1 MGDVDPET
9 LLEWLSMGQGDE
21 RDMQLIALEQ
31 LCMLLLMSDNVDRC
45 FESCPPRTFLPAL
58 CKIFLDELAPENV
71 LEVTARAITYYLDVS
86 AECTRRIVAIDG
98 AIKAICNRL
107 VVADLSSRTSRDL
120 AEQCIKVLELIC
132 TREAGAVFDGGGLN
146 CVLSFIRD
154 CGSQVHKD
162 TLHSSMAV
170 VSRLCTKVE
179 PNTPCIQNC
188 VESLST
194 LLQHEDPMVSDGAL
208 KCFASVA
215 DRFTRKWVDPAPLA
229 EYGLVNELLK
239 RLSNAAGPVGNAS
252 LNVPN
257 ATTPTAAGPSASGG
271 HGEAVTAPVTTSIQK
286 TQSGD
291 TSRSSQSIST
301 TISLLSTL
309 CRGSSSITHDLL
321 RSQLPDAIERALKG
335 DERCVLDCMR
345 LADLLLL
352 LLFEGRQA
360 LNRVSAAGGQ
370 GGQLASR
377 TRRSDSTVERTHRQ
391 LIDCIRSKDTEALQE
406 AIESGGIDVNCMD
419 DVGQTLLNWASA
431 FGTLEMVEYL
441 CEKGADVNK
450 GQRSSSLHY
459 AACFGRPG
467 IAKVLLKYGAYP
479 DLRDEDGKTPLD
491 KARER
496 NDDGHREVA
505 AILQS
510 PGEWMAAGH
519 SLVNKEGSEDNSA
532 IEPRGD
538 PEMAP
543 VYLKLFLPMFCRTFQ
558 GTMLSSV
565 RRASLGLIKKMV
577 QYANPQVLKG
587 LCNSQ
592 PDTLSVDAAVVAISS
607 NCNLGTLLVEV
618 VASVLDN
625 EISYSWPT
633 LWYPSCNGML
643 RPVRYAAGQASD
655 PRYIIPSSETKAEYR
670 DDDDGHLVV
679 LTIIEELM
687 NKTQDE
693 FLDHFARLGV
703 FSKVQSLLESENEA
717 DSVKHANISA
727 TSNAPA
733 DEATAGA
740 TGHQQQAPADTMED
754 AKEILQGKAYHWHEW
769 SICRGR
775 DCLYVWSDSAALEL
789 SNGSNGWF
797 RFILDGKLATM
808 YSSGS
813 PENGNDSSG
822 RGRGMDSSNSEENRG
837 EFLEKLLRAR
847 SAVRPGTP
855 SQPIL
860 PTVSVL
866 RLVVGNWV
874 LQSQKQN
881 QLQIHNT
888 EGHQVTILQDDLPG
902 FIFESNRGTKH
913 TFTAETTLGPDF
925 ATGWSTNKKKKIKTK
940 TEIQKTQVKNMA
952 RDIYNKYFKAAQAV
966 PRGAVAKLT
975 SIVKRIELA
984 LEEQRIPGQSNWQDK
999 LRVALN
1005 ELSQLLQEDGV
1016 VSAYEMHS
1024 SGLVQALVAVLSK
1037 NYWDN
1042 GLSRSKMNKMQKQ
1055 RINIFKQC
1063 IINCNAKGN
1072 STASILVQKLVAV
1085 LESTEKLPVYLY
1097 DAPGPGY
1104 GLQIL
1109 TKRLRFRLERAACET
1124 TLFDRTGRT
1133 LKMEPLATVGQLSK
1147 YLLKMVAKQWYDM
1160 ERSTFLYL
1168 KKLREHK
1175 QGMVFKHHYDF
1186 DEEGL
1191 IYYIGS
1197 NGKTCEWVNP
1207 AQYNLVQVTS
1217 SEGKTLPYGKLEDI
1231 LSRDSISVNCHTK
1244 DNKKAWFAIDLGV
1257 YIIPNAYTLRHARG
1271 YGRSAL
1277 RNWMLQASKDGVNW
1291 TTLVTHADDKSLV
1304 EPGSTATWP
1313 IVCAPD
1319 ENQGFRHIR
1328 IQQNGRNASGQTH
1341 YLSLSGFEIYG
1352 RVVSVCDDMGKGSKE
1367 AEAKIRRER
1376 RQIRAQLKH
1385 ITTGARVVRGV
1396 DWRWD
1401 DQDGGCEGTVTGE
1414 IHNGWIDV
1422 KWDHGVRNSYRMGAE
1437 GKYDLKLANSENV
1450 SMFDGGSSMA
1460 PNTAGS
1466 SSKKGISLTS
1476 RKSSSTPSLPE
1487 ATEINR
1493 NSEGP
1498 PDQAAS
1504 ADNLAW
1510 KQTVEAITE
1519 DVFSSVKSQMLA
1531 GGTGTA
1537 MSTDENQSVQN
1548 KNVSGGAAGGVT
1560 PGTASTLLRER
1571 DNLTDLSA
1579 INNSMQAI
1587 NANVASDLA
1596 TITENLALS
1605 DNPPGIGLAAIT
1617 SASTG
1622 YSTSNSSG
1630 KNALAA
1636 IFGTNFG
1643 NTSTTAGTSTSSSSS
1658 TCEVNNKM
1666 NANNTASSG
1675 SGSISKGLLVNLRSG
1690 SSASQRVSQFSSEAL
1705 EMIDKMRDGVD
1716 MLRNNTNNILTSD
1729 ILSLPGSNLLAAACV
1744 NKTSTTRADNG
1755 DNMSNISVE
1764 CPPNTTNASSG
1775 HDISTTIDKNCSS
1788 DSQVESGVYAEQL
1801 NAEANHPI
1809 TVVDV
1814 QAPTEGGGTNE
1825 NVVSVSVSNQ
1835 MSVSVPNLTT
1845 TSTSETQSQSETAT
1859 HTGLLETFA
1868 AMARRR
1874 TSQGTNL
1881 QNNQIMNTS
1890 NSNSNDRNN
1899 QNTGGGSNSFFPRG
1913 PNSVTSLVKL
1923 ALSSNFH
1930 SGLLSTA
1937 QSYPSLSSNNAA
1949 NTAGSNVS
1957 SSTGNSS
1964 SGQQGQTSINPAL
1977 TMSLTS
1983 TSSDS
1988 EQVSLEDFLE
1998 SCRAPALLGDMD
2010 DDDDMDE
2017 DNDDEENEDEYEE
2030 VGNTLLQVMV
2040 SRNLLTFMD
2049 DETLE
2054 NRLAGVTKRKSWDD
2068 EFVLK
2073 RQFSALIPAF
2083 DPRPGRTNVNQTS
2096 ELEIP
2101 APGTSADSMRSH
2113 DQEALQ
2119 QPVLAL
2125 SLRGPSIGGI
2135 PDVEI
2140 ELDNNDWTIFRAVQE
2155 LLQASQMNKTDKFRK
2170 AWEPTYTIVY
2180 KEVQQTQG
2188 EDAIDADDGPN
2199 TPVVS
2204 SKSGASTLSPNSPV
2218 RGEFITSENVNC
2230 TVEDVLQLLS
2240 QLNTLN
2246 QSSSEHPN
2254 GVSVETNTNI
2264 HLPNEI
2270 FMSKKITNKLQQ
2282 QIQDPLVLS
2291 SNSLPSWC
2299 EDLNQSCPFLFPFE
2313 TRQLYFN
2320 CTAFG
2325 ASRSIVCLQSQRDA
2339 TLERQRMPGL
2349 SPRRDDQHEFR
2360 VGRLKHERVKV
2371 PRDENLLEWAMQV
2384 MKVHCNRKS
2393 VLEVGFMGEEGTG
2406 LGPTLEFFA
2415 LVASELQRSDLCMWL
2430 CDDEQPV
2437 PDEIVEGKDDSVEDD
2452 TTSVKDGSKPI
2463 GYYVNRRE
2471 NGLFPAPL
2479 PQDSDVCEKA
2489 CRYFWFLGVFI
2500 AKVLQDMRLVDL
2512 PLSNSFLQL
2521 LCHNKMPSAS
2531 SNAHVRSSAVA
2542 DDLMVSS
2549 IMSEDSELA
2558 DTCSKLL
2565 GATYRSEGR
2574 WYDGILTYENLAEI
2588 DPIRYEFIKEIQD
2601 LLARKQAIESDL
2613 NISPEQRQLAI
2624 ADLKLR
2630 TRNGTEVKLDDMAL
2644 TFTYLPSS
2652 SVYGYEYVELIPN
2665 GEDVDVN
2672 INNLEE
2678 YCDSLINFC
2687 LQDGIA
2693 KQLDAFHSGFCEVFP
2708 LKKLAAFSPAE
2719 ARMMICGEQHP
2730 EWTRED
2736 LINYTEPKLGYSK
2749 DSPGFLRFVN
2759 VLMSMTG
2766 PERKAF
2772 LQFTTGCSSLP
2783 PGGLA
2788 NLHPR
2793 LTVVRKVDAGE
2804 GSYPSVNTCVHY
2816 LKLPDYQTEEIM
2828 KERLLT
2834 ATREKGFH
2842 LN

>member
-1 MGDVDPET
+1 M
-9 LLEWLSMGQGDE
+9 
-21 RDMQLIALEQ
+21 
-31 LCMLLLMSDNVDRC
+31 
-45 FESCPPRTFLPAL
+45 
-58 CKIFLDELAPENV
+58 
-71 LEVTARAITYYLDVS
+71 
-86 AECTRRIVAIDG
+86 
-98 AIKAICNRL
+98 
-107 VVADLSSRTSRDL
+107 
-120 AEQCIKVLELIC
+120 
-132 TREAGAVFDGGGLN
+132 
-146 CVLSFIRD
+146 
-154 CGSQVHKD
+154 
-162 TLHSSMAV
+162 
-170 VSRLCTKVE
+170 
-179 PNTPCIQNC
+179 
-188 VESLST
+188 
-194 LLQHEDPMVSDGAL
+194 
-208 KCFASVA
+208 
-215 DRFTRKWVDPAPLA
+215 
-229 EYGLVNELLK
+229 
-239 RLSNAAGPVGNAS
+239 
-252 LNVPN
+252 
-257 ATTPTAAGPSASGG
+257 
-271 HGEAVTAPVTTSIQK
+271 
-286 TQSGD
+286 
-291 TSRSSQSIST
+291 
-301 TISLLSTL
+301 
-309 CRGSSSITHDLL
+309 
-321 RSQLPDAIERALKG
+321 
-335 DERCVLDCMR
+335 
-345 LADLLLL
+345 
-352 LLFEGRQA
+352 
-360 LNRVSAAGGQ
+360 
-370 GGQLASR
+370 
-377 TRRSDSTVERTHRQ
+377 
-391 LIDCIRSKDTEALQE
+391 
-406 AIESGGIDVNCMD
+406 
-419 DVGQTLLNWASA
+419 
-431 FGTLEMVEYL
+431 
-441 CEKGADVNK
+441 
-450 GQRSSSLHY
+450 
-459 AACFGRPG
+459 
-467 IAKVLLKYGAYP
+467 
-479 DLRDEDGKTPLD
+479 
-491 KARER
+491 
-496 NDDGHREVA
+496 
-505 AILQS
+505 
-510 PGEWMAAGH
+510 
-519 SLVNKEGSEDNSA
+519 
-532 IEPRGD
+532 
-538 PEMAP
+538 
-543 VYLKLFLPMFCRTFQ
+543 
-558 GTMLSSV
+558 
-565 RRASLGLIKKMV
+565 
-577 QYANPQVLKG
+577 
-587 LCNSQ
+587 
-592 PDTLSVDAAVVAISS
+592 
-607 NCNLGTLLVEV
+607 
-618 VASVLDN
+618 
-625 EISYSWPT
+625 
-633 LWYPSCNGML
+633 
-643 RPVRYAAGQASD
+643 
-655 PRYIIPSSETKAEYR
+655 
-670 DDDDGHLVV
+670 
-679 LTIIEELM
+679 
-687 NKTQDE
+687 
-693 FLDHFARLGV
+693 
-703 FSKVQSLLESENEA
+703 
-717 DSVKHANISA
+717 
-727 TSNAPA
+727 
-733 DEATAGA
+733 
-740 TGHQQQAPADTMED
+740 
-754 AKEILQGKAYHWHEW
+754 
-769 SICRGR
+769 
-775 DCLYVWSDSAALEL
+775 
-789 SNGSNGWF
+789 
-797 RFILDGKLATM
+797 
-808 YSSGS
+808 
-813 PENGNDSSG
+813 
-822 RGRGMDSSNSEENRG
+822 
-837 EFLEKLLRAR
+837 
-847 SAVRPGTP
+847 
-855 SQPIL
+855 
-860 PTVSVL
+860 
-866 RLVVGNWV
+866 
-874 LQSQKQN
+874 QSQKAN

-975 SIVKRIELA
+975 SIVKRIEIA
-984 LEEQRIPGQSNWQDK
+984 LEEQRVPGQQCWQDK
-999 LRVALN
+999 LRKALN

-1055 RINIFKQC
+1055 RVNIFKQC
-1063 IINCNAKGN
+1063 ILNSNAKGSN
-1072 STASILVQKLVAV
+1072 TASILVQKLVAV

-1097 DAPGPGY
+1097 EAPGPGY

-1160 ERSTFLYL
+1160 ERSTFHYL

-1207 AQYNLVQVTS
+1207 AQYSLVQVSS

-1231 LSRDSISVNCHTK
+1231 LSRDTISVNCHTK

-1257 YIIPNAYTLRHARG
+1257 YVIPNAYTLRHARG

-1352 RVVSVCDDMGKGSKE
+1352 RVVSVCDDIGKGSKE

-1401 DQDGGCEGTVTGE
+1401 DQDGCCEGTVTGE

-1450 SMFDGGSSMA
+1450 SMFEGGANIA
-1460 PNTAGS
+1460 PITAGN

-1531 GGTGTA
+1531 SGSGTGAT
-1537 MSTDENQSVQN
+1537 SDESQSVQN
-1548 KNVSGGAAGGVT
+1548 KNATSSAGGA
-1560 PGTASTLLRER
+1560 PSCTASTLLRER
-1571 DNLTDLSA
+1571 DNITDLSA

-1587 NANVASDLA
+1587 NANLASDLA

-1605 DNPPGIGLAAIT
+1605 DNPQPIGLAAIA
-1617 SASTG
+1617 SAPSG
-1622 YSTSNSSG
+1622 YNTSNVSG

-1636 IFGTNFG
+1636 IFGSNFG
-1643 NTSTTAGTSTSSSSS
+1643 TASTGAGTNTASSS
-1658 TCEVNNKM
+1658 CEANNKM
-1666 NANNTASSG
+1666 NANNTAATASTGGG
-1675 SGSISKGLLVNLRSG
+1675 SGNISKSLLVNLRSG

-1744 NKTSTTRADNG
+1744 KSSTSRTDNG

-1764 CPPNTTNASSG
+1764 CPSATNISSVNETSIAT
-1775 HDISTTIDKNCSS
+1775 DTNCGNE
-1788 DSQVESGVYAEQL
+1788 SQVESGVYAEQL
-1801 NAEANHPI
+1801 NAGANAI

-1814 QAPTEGGGTNE
+1814 KVPTEDGGNNE

-1845 TSTSETQSQSETAT
+1845 TSASETQSQSETST

-1890 NSNSNDRNN
+1890 NSNSNERNN

-1957 SSTGNSS
+1957 SGAGNTS

-2049 DETLE
+2049 DETLG

-2101 APGTSADSMRSH
+2101 APGTSTDSLRTH
-2113 DQEALQ
+2113 DQEPLQ
-2119 QPVLAL
+2119 QPILSL

-2135 PDVEI
+2135 PDIEI

-2155 LLQASQMNKTDKFRK
+2155 LLQASQLNKTDKFRK

-2180 KEVQQTQG
+2180 REVQPQT
-2188 EDAIDADDGPN
+2188 EDVMDVDEGPN

-2246 QSSSEHPN
+2246 QTTHEPVNDLVDSQNSA
-2254 GVSVETNTNI
+2254 
-2264 HLPNEI
+2264 HLPSEI

-2291 SNSLPSWC
+2291 SNSLPIWC

-2384 MKVHCNRKS
+2384 MKMHCSRKS
-2393 VLEVGFMGEEGTG
+2393 VLEVGFLGEEGTG

-2415 LVASELQRSDLCMWL
+2415 LVR
-2430 CDDEQPV
+2430 
-2437 PDEIVEGKDDSVEDD
+2437 
-2452 TTSVKDGSKPI
+2452 
-2463 GYYVNRRE
+2463 
-2471 NGLFPAPL
+2471 
-2479 PQDSDVCEKA
+2479 
-2489 CRYFWFLGVFI
+2489 
-2500 AKVLQDMRLVDL
+2500 
-2512 PLSNSFLQL
+2512 
-2521 LCHNKMPSAS
+2521 
-2531 SNAHVRSSAVA
+2531 
-2542 DDLMVSS
+2542 
-2549 IMSEDSELA
+2549 
-2558 DTCSKLL
+2558 
-2565 GATYRSEGR
+2565 
-2574 WYDGILTYENLAEI
+2574 
-2588 DPIRYEFIKEIQD
+2588 IKIFH
-2601 LLARKQAIESDL
+2601 RV
-2613 NISPEQRQLAI
+2613 
-2624 ADLKLR
+2624 
-2630 TRNGTEVKLDDMAL
+2630 TM
-2644 TFTYLPSS
+2644 
-2652 SVYGYEYVELIPN
+2652 
-2665 GEDVDVN
+2665 
-2672 INNLEE
+2672 NNLCIS
-2678 YCDSLINFC
+2678 YLAG
-2687 LQDGIA
+2687 GI
-2693 KQLDAFHSGFCEVFP
+2693 
-2708 LKKLAAFSPAE
+2708 
-2719 ARMMICGEQHP
+2719 
-2730 EWTRED
+2730 
-2736 LINYTEPKLGYSK
+2736 
-2749 DSPGFLRFVN
+2749 
-2759 VLMSMTG
+2759 
-2766 PERKAF
+2766 
-2772 LQFTTGCSSLP
+2772 
-2783 PGGLA
+2783 
-2788 NLHPR
+2788 
-2793 LTVVRKVDAGE
+2793 
-2804 GSYPSVNTCVHY
+2804 
-2816 LKLPDYQTEEIM
+2816 
-2828 KERLLT
+2828 
-2834 ATREKGFH
+2834 
-2842 LN
+2842 

>member
-1 MGDVDPET
+1 M
-9 LLEWLSMGQGDE
+9 
-21 RDMQLIALEQ
+21 
-31 LCMLLLMSDNVDRC
+31 
-45 FESCPPRTFLPAL
+45 
-58 CKIFLDELAPENV
+58 
-71 LEVTARAITYYLDVS
+71 
-86 AECTRRIVAIDG
+86 
-98 AIKAICNRL
+98 
-107 VVADLSSRTSRDL
+107 
-120 AEQCIKVLELIC
+120 
-132 TREAGAVFDGGGLN
+132 
-146 CVLSFIRD
+146 
-154 CGSQVHKD
+154 
-162 TLHSSMAV
+162 
-170 VSRLCTKVE
+170 
-179 PNTPCIQNC
+179 
-188 VESLST
+188 
-194 LLQHEDPMVSDGAL
+194 
-208 KCFASVA
+208 
-215 DRFTRKWVDPAPLA
+215 
-229 EYGLVNELLK
+229 
-239 RLSNAAGPVGNAS
+239 
-252 LNVPN
+252 
-257 ATTPTAAGPSASGG
+257 
-271 HGEAVTAPVTTSIQK
+271 
-286 TQSGD
+286 
-291 TSRSSQSIST
+291 
-301 TISLLSTL
+301 
-309 CRGSSSITHDLL
+309 
-321 RSQLPDAIERALKG
+321 
-335 DERCVLDCMR
+335 
-345 LADLLLL
+345 
-352 LLFEGRQA
+352 
-360 LNRVSAAGGQ
+360 
-370 GGQLASR
+370 
-377 TRRSDSTVERTHRQ
+377 
-391 LIDCIRSKDTEALQE
+391 
-406 AIESGGIDVNCMD
+406 
-419 DVGQTLLNWASA
+419 
-431 FGTLEMVEYL
+431 
-441 CEKGADVNK
+441 
-450 GQRSSSLHY
+450 
-459 AACFGRPG
+459 
-467 IAKVLLKYGAYP
+467 
-479 DLRDEDGKTPLD
+479 
-491 KARER
+491 
-496 NDDGHREVA
+496 
-505 AILQS
+505 
-510 PGEWMAAGH
+510 
-519 SLVNKEGSEDNSA
+519 
-532 IEPRGD
+532 
-538 PEMAP
+538 
-543 VYLKLFLPMFCRTFQ
+543 
-558 GTMLSSV
+558 
-565 RRASLGLIKKMV
+565 
-577 QYANPQVLKG
+577 
-587 LCNSQ
+587 
-592 PDTLSVDAAVVAISS
+592 
-607 NCNLGTLLVEV
+607 
-618 VASVLDN
+618 
-625 EISYSWPT
+625 
-633 LWYPSCNGML
+633 
-643 RPVRYAAGQASD
+643 
-655 PRYIIPSSETKAEYR
+655 
-670 DDDDGHLVV
+670 
-679 LTIIEELM
+679 
-687 NKTQDE
+687 
-693 FLDHFARLGV
+693 
-703 FSKVQSLLESENEA
+703 
-717 DSVKHANISA
+717 
-727 TSNAPA
+727 
-733 DEATAGA
+733 
-740 TGHQQQAPADTMED
+740 
-754 AKEILQGKAYHWHEW
+754 
-769 SICRGR
+769 
-775 DCLYVWSDSAALEL
+775 
-789 SNGSNGWF
+789 
-797 RFILDGKLATM
+797 
-808 YSSGS
+808 
-813 PENGNDSSG
+813 
-822 RGRGMDSSNSEENRG
+822 
-837 EFLEKLLRAR
+837 
-847 SAVRPGTP
+847 
-855 SQPIL
+855 
-860 PTVSVL
+860 
-866 RLVVGNWV
+866 
-874 LQSQKQN
+874 QSQKAN

-975 SIVKRIELA
+975 SIVKRIEVA
-984 LEEQRIPGQSNWQDK
+984 LEEQRVPGQQCWQDK
-999 LRVALN
+999 LREALN

-1055 RINIFKQC
+1055 RVNIFKQC
-1063 IINCNAKGN
+1063 ILNSNAKGSN
-1072 STASILVQKLVAV
+1072 TASILVQKLVAV

-1097 DAPGPGY
+1097 EAPGPGY

-1160 ERSTFLYL
+1160 ERSTFHYL

-1207 AQYNLVQVTS
+1207 AQYSLVQVSS

-1231 LSRDSISVNCHTK
+1231 LSRDTISVNCHTK

-1257 YIIPNAYTLRHARG
+1257 YVIPNAYTLRHARG

-1352 RVVSVCDDMGKGSKE
+1352 RVVSVCDDIGKGSKE

-1401 DQDGGCEGTVTGE
+1401 DQDGCCEGTVTGE

-1450 SMFDGGSSMA
+1450 SMFEGGANVA
-1460 PNTAGS
+1460 PNTAGH

-1531 GGTGTA
+1531 SGSGTGA
-1537 MSTDENQSVQN
+1537 SGDESQSVQN
-1548 KNVSGGAAGGVT
+1548 KNATSSAGGA
-1560 PGTASTLLRER
+1560 PSCTASTLLRER
-1571 DNLTDLSA
+1571 DNITDLSA

-1587 NANVASDLA
+1587 NANLASDLA

-1605 DNPPGIGLAAIT
+1605 DNPQPIGLAAIA
-1617 SASTG
+1617 SAPSG
-1622 YSTSNSSG
+1622 YNTSNVSG

-1636 IFGTNFG
+1636 IFGSNFG
-1643 NTSTTAGTSTSSSSS
+1643 TASTGAGTNTASSS
-1658 TCEVNNKM
+1658 CEANNKM
-1666 NANNTASSG
+1666 NANNTAAAAVSTGGG
-1675 SGSISKGLLVNLRSG
+1675 SGNISKSLLVNLRSG

-1744 NKTSTTRADNG
+1744 KSSTSRTDNG

-1764 CPPNTTNASSG
+1764 CPSATNISSVN
-1775 HDISTTIDKNCSS
+1775 DTSIATDKNCGNE
-1788 DSQVESGVYAEQL
+1788 SQVESGVYAEQL
-1801 NAEANHPI
+1801 NAGANAI

-1814 QAPTEGGGTNE
+1814 KVPAEDGGNNE

-1845 TSTSETQSQSETAT
+1845 TSASETQSQSETST

-1890 NSNSNDRNN
+1890 NSNSNERNN

-1957 SSTGNSS
+1957 SGAGNTS

-2101 APGTSADSMRSH
+2101 APGTSTDSLRTH
-2113 DQEALQ
+2113 DQEPLQ
-2119 QPVLAL
+2119 QPILSL

-2135 PDVEI
+2135 PDIEI

-2155 LLQASQMNKTDKFRK
+2155 LLQASQLNKTDKFRK

-2180 KEVQQTQG
+2180 REVQPQT
-2188 EDAIDADDGPN
+2188 EDVMDADEGPN

-2246 QSSSEHPN
+2246 QTTHEPVNDLVDSQNSS
-2254 GVSVETNTNI
+2254 

-2291 SNSLPSWC
+2291 SNSLPIWC

-2384 MKVHCNRKS
+2384 MKMHCSRKS
-2393 VLEVGFMGEEGTG
+2393 VLEVGFLGEEGTG

-2415 LVASELQRSDLCMWL
+2415 LVR
-2430 CDDEQPV
+2430 
-2437 PDEIVEGKDDSVEDD
+2437 
-2452 TTSVKDGSKPI
+2452 
-2463 GYYVNRRE
+2463 
-2471 NGLFPAPL
+2471 
-2479 PQDSDVCEKA
+2479 
-2489 CRYFWFLGVFI
+2489 
-2500 AKVLQDMRLVDL
+2500 
-2512 PLSNSFLQL
+2512 
-2521 LCHNKMPSAS
+2521 
-2531 SNAHVRSSAVA
+2531 
-2542 DDLMVSS
+2542 
-2549 IMSEDSELA
+2549 
-2558 DTCSKLL
+2558 
-2565 GATYRSEGR
+2565 
-2574 WYDGILTYENLAEI
+2574 
-2588 DPIRYEFIKEIQD
+2588 IKIFH
-2601 LLARKQAIESDL
+2601 I
-2613 NISPEQRQLAI
+2613 
-2624 ADLKLR
+2624 
-2630 TRNGTEVKLDDMAL
+2630 TM
-2644 TFTYLPSS
+2644 
-2652 SVYGYEYVELIPN
+2652 
-2665 GEDVDVN
+2665 
-2672 INNLEE
+2672 NNL
-2678 YCDSLINFC
+2678 CIFISCRWHLNC
-2687 LQDGIA
+2687 N
-2693 KQLDAFHSGFCEVFP
+2693 
-2708 LKKLAAFSPAE
+2708 
-2719 ARMMICGEQHP
+2719 ARTCVCG
-2730 EWTRED
+2730 
-2736 LINYTEPKLGYSK
+2736 YA
-2749 DSPGFLRFVN
+2749 
-2759 VLMSMTG
+2759 MTNI
-2766 PERKAF
+2766 
-2772 LQFTTGCSSLP
+2772 L
-2783 PGGLA
+2783 
-2788 NLHPR
+2788 R
-2793 LTVVRKVDAGE
+2793 LTKKTAK
-2804 GSYPSVNTCVHY
+2804 NIY
-2816 LKLPDYQTEEIM
+2816 LQMFPQKT
-2828 KERLLT
+2828 LLSQ
-2834 ATREKGFH
+2834 
-2842 LN
+2842 